1 MHRRNLLGALATGG
15 VAVAGL
21 QFDDRGRL
29 VERARADAAP
39 NPPGE
44 TPFWT
49 TGEKYGFGTVQDHP
63 EGSGSDDASARSNV
77 WYTLTEGALTEA
89 RFPRIDLLDLRTV
102 DFVVADADPESTY
115 ARRSFDA
122 DLVEDDGVER
132 EATMVEEDA
141 LVFEHRIAD
150 SDPDRGWTLEIE
162 YAADPRSDSIVL
174 DVELA
179 ADDGHEYDLY
189 AVVDP
194 ALSAVGYGDL
204 ASREGEE
211 GEYHLAARSAD
222 VFADDPETAD
232 PVLVDEDGES
242 YTIAAAVAARS
253 GFEWATVDYVGGDAI
268 TALVEEGDDSTAY
281 DELAED
287 GNVVLAGRLASGTT
301 DEETTLAI
309 GFAEEGDVDEAYA
322 QADDALSRN
331 YRAVR
336 SEYAAS
342 WRRYLGRSIAIP
354 DSVRGTDLEALYRT
368 SAMVLKGTEDKTI
381 LGASIASPSV
391 PWGEALEAS
400 EPGDFGYN
408 FVWSRDAYQVFTA
421 LELSGDVESA
431 VALTNYLYEYQQDE
445 EGFLPQNTFLQGETR
460 WPGEQMDNIS
470 FPAVMAYQLAERHD
484 RGFDHSEVAY
494 DYENV
499 RLSAEYVVRNGPRTE
514 QERWEEEPGYSPST
528 IAAEIAGLVCAA
540 ALAEREGERED
551 ALLYLGVADRWVE
564 RVEELC
570 ITEEGYDPENVPDE
584 QLAEFEG
591 LDIEDYLPYY
601 YRINSSE
608 ESDDGSTVDLNNGG
622 PTMDDRACI
631 DAGFLELPRLGI
643 KPWDDPT
650 IQRSVELV
658 DEVIRYE
665 FDSGPGWRRYN
676 GDGYGETTGAGGTIE
691 GEPWRP
697 YVDDPVTRGRV
708 WPFFT
713 GERGEY
719 ELLRAEAGEN
729 AYDPRDLLETIAS
742 FANSG
747 RMLPEQVWEAGENPY
762 GWERGEG
769 TGSATPLGWTHAQFM
784 RLAHAL
790 DAGRPPETPAVVEER
805 YDDLPEGLS
814 LSTEVSSSDG
824 TVTVSGETDG
834 ARVVVAAGEE
844 RATPDVEDGRFSAT
858 LPIPDDENESEGE
871 TEGGGEDDDEGP
883 RVTIV
888 ATTAGERSEEIG
900 TAMETHT
907 ID

>member
-1 MHRRNLLGALATGG
+1 MRDMHRRSVLGALATGG

-21 QFDDRGRL
+21 RLDDRGRL
-29 VERARADAAP
+29 VGSARADAAP

-63 EGSGSDDASARSNV
+63 EGSDDASTCSNV

-89 RFPRIDLLDLRTV
+89 RFPRVDLLDLRTV
-102 DFVVADADPESTY
+102 DFVVADGDPDSTY
-115 ARRSFDA
+115 ARRSFDV

-150 SDPDRGWTLEIE
+150 SDPDRGWELRIE
-162 YAADPRSDSIVL
+162 YAADPGSDSIVL
-174 DVELA
+174 DVEFA
-179 ADDGHEYDLY
+179 ADDGREYDLY

-211 GEYHLAARSAD
+211 DEYHLTARSAD
-222 VFADDPETAD
+222 VFAGDPETAD
-232 PVLVDEDGES
+232 PVLLDEDGEH
-242 YTIAAAVAARS
+242 YVIAAAVAARD

-281 DELAED
+281 DELDED
-287 GNVVLAGRLASGTT
+287 GNVVLAGRLASETT
-301 DEETTLAI
+301 REKATLAI
-309 GFAEEGDVDEAYA
+309 GFAEEGDADEAYA
-322 QADDALSRN
+322 QASDALSRS

-336 SEYAAS
+336 SQYVVS
-342 WRRYLGRSIAIP
+342 WRRYLGQSIAIP
-354 DSVRGTDLEALYRT
+354 DSVRGSDLEALYRT

-381 LGASIASPSV
+381 PGAGIASPSV

-421 LELSGDVESA
+421 LELAGDVESA
-431 VALTNYLYEYQQDE
+431 VALTNYLYEFQQDE

-470 FPAVMAYQLAERHD
+470 YPAVMAYQLAERHD
-484 RGFDHSEVAY
+484 RGFDHPETTY
-494 DYENV
+494 DYANV
-499 RLSAEYVVRNGPRTE
+499 RLSAEYVVRNGPWTE

-540 ALAEREGERED
+540 ELAERGGERED
-551 ALLYLGVADRWVE
+551 ALLYLGVADRWAE

-570 ITEEGYDPENVPDE
+570 ITEEGYDPGNVPDD

-591 LDIEDYLPYY
+591 LDLEEYLPYY
-601 YRINSSE
+601 FRINSSE
-608 ESDDGSTVDLNNGG
+608 ESDDGSLVELNNGG
-622 PTMDDRACI
+622 PTMDERACI

-643 KPWDDPT
+643 KPWDDST

-665 FDSGPGWRRYN
+665 FDEGPGWRRYN
-676 GDGYGETTGAGGTIE
+676 GDGYGEATGAGETIE
-691 GEPWRP
+691 GEPWRS

-729 AYDPRDLLETIAS
+729 AYEPRDLLETIAS
-742 FANSG
+742 FANTG

-762 GWERGEG
+762 GWERGQG

-784 RLAHAL
+784 RLAHAI
-790 DAGRPPETPAVVEER
+790 DAGRPPETPVAVEER
-805 YDDLPEGLS
+805 YDDLPEGPS
-814 LSTEVSSSDG
+814 LTTEVSASDG
-824 TVTVSGETDG
+824 PVTVSGETDG
-834 ARVVVAAGEE
+834 ERVVIAGPEG
-844 RATPDVEDGRFSAT
+844 RATPDVDDGRFSAE
-858 LPIPDDENESEGE
+858 LSVPNGDESE
-871 TEGGGEDDDEGP
+871 EGDGDDDEGESDES
-883 RVTIV
+883 RVTVV
-888 ATTAGERSEEIG
+888 AATAGERSAEIG
-900 TAMETHT
+900 TAMESHT